1 VTPSEREVEFMQ
13 LALDEAAA
21 ALDAGDEAY
30 GAVIVRDGAVVTG
43 RNECNTGM
51 DPTAHSE
58 VMAIR
63 NAARQ
68 WRTPD
73 LTGAALYTS
82 FEPCPMCCGAIIVS
96 GLRVVVVGARPATP
110 EAVLG
115 EYTLERLLD
124 LAGLR
129 NAFEVRDDV
138 LASEAH
144 AFYARA
150 SAG

>member
-1 VTPSEREVEFMQ
+1 MISREREVELMQ

-21 ALDAGDEAY
+21 ARDAGDDPY
-30 GAVIVRDGAVVTG
+30 GAVIIRDGAAVTG
-43 RNECNTGM
+43 RNECNTGL

-63 NAARQ
+63 NASRQ
-68 WRTPD
+68 WRTTD

-110 EAVLG
+110 DAVLG
-115 EYTLERLLD
+115 EYTFERLLD
-124 LAGLR
+124 MAGLR

-138 LASEAH
+138 LTSEAR
-144 AFYARA
+144 AFYARV